1 MDTRII
7 KYTSQT
13 TERID
18 KFLQKELSELSRTNI
33 QNLISEG
40 YIKVDT
46 KTEDEQKINQYINDI
61 TEAEEGA
68 IILKDR
74 IILKNSSVVGTIS
87 YTYKESFESFG
98 VSEFTKQDVIN
109 YANSS
114 KIVTLYVSIFL
125 TIFIYAFI
133 MYLLTIIS
141 NVVLLSFFGY
151 ITTLLARIKMR
162 YVAVFNMSAY
172 ALTLS
177 VILNMLYVA
186 VNIFVPFT
194 MEYFQVMYVAVAAIY
209 LVAAI
214 LILKADFMKKQ
225 LELMKIAEA
234 EAIVKKEM
242 EQEEKDNK
250 EKEERRK
257 KDKEEEKKNRE
268 HKKKE
273 DKEEK
278 ENLGNEAEGSNA

>member
-1 MDTRII
+1 
-7 KYTSQT
+7 
-13 TERID
+13 
-18 KFLQKELSELSRTNI
+18 
-33 QNLISEG
+33 
-40 YIKVDT
+40 
-46 KTEDEQKINQYINDI
+46 
-61 TEAEEGA
+61 
-68 IILKDR
+68 
-74 IILKNSSVVGTIS
+74 
-87 YTYKESFESFG
+87 
-98 VSEFTKQDVIN
+98 
-109 YANSS
+109 
-114 KIVTLYVSIFL
+114 
-125 TIFIYAFI
+125 
-133 MYLLTIIS
+133 
-141 NVVLLSFFGY
+141 
-151 ITTLLARIKMR
+151 MR

-257 KDKEEEKKNRE
+257 KDKEEEKNNRE
-268 HKKKE
+268 QKKK